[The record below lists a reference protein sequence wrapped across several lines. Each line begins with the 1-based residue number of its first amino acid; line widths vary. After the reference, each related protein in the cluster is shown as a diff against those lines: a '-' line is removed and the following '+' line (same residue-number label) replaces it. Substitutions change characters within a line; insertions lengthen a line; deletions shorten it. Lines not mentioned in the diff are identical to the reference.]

1 MAALVLPSVPWEE
14 PAPLPNDSPSLSG
27 DRTLPSPPH
36 CLPLSA
42 SKHFLHELVS
52 RTSGDRFR
60 IFFQPFEAL

>member
-1 MAALVLPSVPWEE
+1 MVALVLPSVPWEE

-27 DRTLPSPPH
+27 DRALPSPPH

-42 SKHFLHELVS
+42 SKYCLHELVS

-60 IFFQPFEAL
+60 IFSQPLEAL